1 VGGWLPS
8 LDDGQHNENGKGT
21 ISQL

>member
-8 LDDGQHNENGKGT
+8 LDDGQHNENGKDT